1 MSGRGSRVDS
11 RIAAVVDFMIR
22 CPGAKVP
29 EAMLAKN
36 FTLAESSNLAKRQA
50 IRRAYKEA
58 MKKRDAASSSREI
71 VLSSPSKTL
80 SPLTSDTATAAV
92 TAGGDSTSSQPPS
105 TPTTPGSRRSS
116 PRLKQRP
123 KLHVTRKNARA
134 MQKHR
139 VNKLATSDFVK
150 RAFKRATSWYSREV
164 KKPNGKS
171 SYEIAILVKK
181 EYDGIGPHAAT
192 IRRYVN
198 ANLSGMSPLKPGVK
212 GDVPAWAFKSLCVAF
227 ESYIRIC
234 QINSKIGEITY
245 KKLATRINTVLKHD
259 YRQKMLQRV
268 LSATANNLDVSMMSV
283 AEDRRVRWTTF
294 TNISS
299 WFDNWEWDLV
309 ELGFAKRD
317 EDGTVR
323 IPDELLIFIL
333 NFDETCLSLD
343 GSNRNKGGRKT
354 MTLHDPR
361 LPFNG
366 KQTNKDSLTATLV
379 CGSNAT
385 GEALPP
391 HFQFQTKATTDER
404 Q

>member
-139 VNKLATSDFVK
+139 VNKLATRSSVGLQHS
-150 RAFKRATSWYSREV
+150 RRGTRLQLSWICRMM
-164 KKPNGKS
+164 NG
-171 SYEIAILVKK
+171 
-181 EYDGIGPHAAT
+181 
-192 IRRYVN
+192 
-198 ANLSGMSPLKPGVK
+198 NL
-212 GDVPAWAFKSLCVAF
+212 
-227 ESYIRIC
+227 
-234 QINSKIGEITY
+234 
-245 KKLATRINTVLKHD
+245 
-259 YRQKMLQRV
+259 
-268 LSATANNLDVSMMSV
+268 
-283 AEDRRVRWTTF
+283 
-294 TNISS
+294 
-299 WFDNWEWDLV
+299 
-309 ELGFAKRD
+309 
-317 EDGTVR
+317 
-323 IPDELLIFIL
+323 
-333 NFDETCLSLD
+333 
-343 GSNRNKGGRKT
+343 
-354 MTLHDPR
+354 
-361 LPFNG
+361 
-366 KQTNKDSLTATLV
+366 
-379 CGSNAT
+379 
-385 GEALPP
+385 
-391 HFQFQTKATTDER
+391 
-404 Q
+404 